1 MLLQRLIMPG
11 LVGICGAVCLAAVA
25 TGPAHSAGVKM
36 RIGTYDARAIAVAY
50 SPSEFN
56 ERELGAKMKELK
68 AAEQRGDRKR
78 VAELKAWGKAHQRRI
93 HRQCFAGAA
102 VDNLL
107 VHVKDGLAQ
116 VAEANRVA
124 AITRNTD
131 YVDSAVEL
139 VDVTDDIVKLFKP
152 SDKTLRTIS
161 ELRKHTAVSEE
172 QLEGLDD

>member
-1 MLLQRLIMPG
+1 MLLRRLVMSA

-25 TGPAHSAGVKM
+25 TGPTHSAEAKM

-116 VAEANRVA
+116 VAEAKRVA

-131 YVDSAVEL
+131 YVSSAVEL

-161 ELRKHTAVSEE
+161 ELRKHAAIGEE
-172 QLEGLDD
+172 ELEGLDD